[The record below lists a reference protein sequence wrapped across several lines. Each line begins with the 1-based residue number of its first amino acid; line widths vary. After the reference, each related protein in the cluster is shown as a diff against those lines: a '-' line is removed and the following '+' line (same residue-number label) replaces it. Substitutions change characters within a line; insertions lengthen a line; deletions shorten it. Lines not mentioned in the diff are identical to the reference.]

1 MSKRDYYEV
10 LGVSRTASDQELK
23 TAYRK
28 LAIKYHPDKNPN
40 DAAAEE
46 QFKEAAEAYSVLSN
60 ADQRKRYDRFGHA
73 GVSSS
78 AGAGAWG
85 GAPGFGGIEDILGD
99 LFGFGDVFGG
109 GRGGGSRRSAAQR
122 GADLRYDLEI
132 TLEDAANGMTAQL
145 RIPRLE
151 GCESCKGSGS
161 APGTQPE
168 NCSTCNGTGQV
179 RYQQGFFSVAR
190 TCHVCRGIGRVVKN
204 PCTECK
210 GQGRVEREKQMEVKI
225 PAGVETGSRLRVPGE
240 GEAGTQGGPAGDLYV
255 VIHVAEH
262 DQFERQ
268 GANLYEAVPISF
280 AQAALGA
287 ELMVKTLDGQE
298 KLKVPTGTQTGT
310 VFRLRGKGMP
320 ALGGRGKGDLFVSV
334 TVITPTSLTREQRKL
349 LEQLAEVES
358 KDLTD
363 KSIVDK
369 VRDIFG

>member
-10 LGVSRTASDQELK
+10 LSVSRTCTEQELK
-23 TAYRK
+23 SAYRR
-28 LAIKYHPDKNPN
+28 LAVKYHPDKNPD
-40 DAAAEE
+40 DASAEDK
-46 QFKEAAEAYSVLSN
+46 FKEAAEAYSVLS
-60 ADQRKRYDRFGHA
+60 DPEQRRRYDRFGHA

-78 AGAGAWG
+78 AGAGNW

-109 GRGGGSRRSAAQR
+109 ARGGGRRTTAQR

-132 TLEDAANGMTAQL
+132 SLEEAAQGMTAQL

-151 GCESCKGSGS
+151 TCDTCKGSGTK
-161 APGTQPE
+161 AGTQPE
-168 NCSTCNGTGQV
+168 NCSTCSGSGQV

-190 TCHVCRGIGRVVKN
+190 TCHVCRGVGRVIKD
-204 PCTECK
+204 PCESCK
-210 GQGRVEREKQMEVKI
+210 GAGRIEREKQMEVKI
-225 PAGVETGSRLRVPGE
+225 PAGVETGSRLRVSGE
-240 GEAGTQGGPAGDLYV
+240 GESGTQGGAPGDLYV

-262 DQFERQ
+262 DQLERQ
-268 GANLYEAVPISF
+268 GSNLYEAVPITF

-287 ELMVKTLDGQE
+287 DVMVKTLDGEE
-298 KLKVPTGTQTGT
+298 KLKIPLGTQTGT

-334 TVITPTSLTREQRKL
+334 TVMTPTSLTREQRKL
-349 LEQLAEVES
+349 LEQLAEVEN
-358 KDLTD
+358 KDLED
-363 KSIVDK
+363 KGLVDK